1 MLLLKVLSPNRALPL
16 LQFIASVI
24 PIQTVDVIF
33 VTKNILLST
42 RSKIDLKHLFINW
55 IAYLIFLPFP
65 SIIT

>member
-55 IAYLIFLPFP
+55 IACLIFLPFP